1 MPITLPY
8 NRTLQLKID
17 NINYEDCGPM
27 SISFALDPAQNPT
40 ATVEAQDKLNPTER
54 LVNKP
59 QLRIAPGPPSGRKG
73 EYYFQFDLS
82 DTNPLKVKRDQAG
95 FLPGTYTF
103 NFIPS
108 DSLPL
113 KGTVS
118 DPHKEGDE
126 SGWTAEIPTEEG
138 KSQQATGSRV

>member
-1 MPITLPY
+1 MPISLPY
-8 NRTLQLKID
+8 DRTLQLKID
-17 NINYEDCGPM
+17 NLNYENCGPM
-27 SISFALDPAQNPT
+27 SIEFAFGLSENPT
-40 ATVEAQDKLNPTER
+40 ATVKVQDKLNPTER
-54 LVNKP
+54 LVHKP
-59 QLRIAPGPPSGRKG
+59 QLPIELAPPSGPKG
-73 EYYFQFDLS
+73 QYYFQFELS
-82 DTNPLKVKRDQAG
+82 DNNPLKGKRDQAG

>member
-8 NRTLQLKID
+8 DKTLQLKID
-17 NINYEDCGPM
+17 NTNYKNCGPM
-27 SISFALDPAQNPT
+27 SIVFAFDPSETPT
-40 ATVEAQDKLNPTER
+40 ATVKVHDKLNPTER
-54 LVNKP
+54 LVNKA
-59 QLRIAPGPPSGRKG
+59 QLRIEPAPPSGRKG

-82 DTNPLKVKRDQAG
+82 DNNPLKGKRDKAG

-126 SGWTAEIPTEEG
+126 SGWTAEIPREEG